1 MLHPF
6 SYDLHIHSALS
17 PCGDNDMTP
26 GNIVGMSAL
35 KELSVIAL
43 TDHNSARNCPAAMK
57 LGEQLGVLVIPGMEL
72 TTEEEVHVVCLFPDL
87 DAALAFND
95 LTDERLRRIE
105 NKPEVFGHQYIMNEN
120 DVITGEITN
129 LLINATTIGF
139 DEVPSVLA
147 PFGGIMI
154 PAHLDKSTTS
164 LISNLGFVPESS
176 TFTTFECKKLSNLHA
191 LRNDHPYLRSCR
203 VITDSDAHYLQDI
216 NEAVNFLELEELSI
230 ANVLRYIAGKDD
242 ATRLGS

>member
-35 KELSVIAL
+35 KGLNVIAL
-43 TDHNSARNCPAAMK
+43 TDHNSSRNCPAAMK
-57 LGEQLGVLVIPGMEL
+57 LGEELGVMVIPGMEL

-87 DAALAFND
+87 DAALSFND
-95 LTDERLRRIE
+95 VVDARLRRIE
-105 NKPEVFGHQYIMNEN
+105 NKPAIFGHQYLMDEN
-120 DVITGEITN
+120 DVITGELES

-139 DEVPSVLA
+139 DEVPSALA
-147 PFGGIMI
+147 PFGGIMV

-164 LISNLGFVPESS
+164 LISNLGFVPPGS
-176 TFTTFECKKLSNLHA
+176 TFTTFECKKLSNLHS
-191 LRNDHPYLRSCR
+191 LRNDHPYLKECR

-216 NEAVNFLELEELSI
+216 NEAVNYLELEELSI
-230 ANVLRYIAGKDD
+230 PKVLQYLAGM
-242 ATRLGS
+242 